1 MSLGPIDWQGNG
13 AQLFLNPRLSK
24 NETDLLE
31 QSFFACDQA
40 HQAIGVM
47 SSGTTE
53 SQEKKIILLSRSAFL
68 ASAEAV
74 NQHLQVKASDVWY
87 HCLPDFHVGG
97 LSIWARAFLSGS
109 SVVRHQGGWN
119 PQVFTNQVRE
129 GKATWTSLVPTQVFD
144 LVQSQLRAPESLRG
158 VLVGGGSL
166 SKDLYLRGRELGW
179 PLLPTYGMTE
189 CCSQV
194 ATASMSSLEHLDYP
208 ALRILPH
215 VETRI
220 DEAGCLEISSPS
232 LLQGY
237 LFFSPGGFRFQN
249 PLCDGWFHSQD
260 RVDLSVPGTLRPLGR
275 TDDLVKVMG
284 ELVDL
289 NRLQSLVESQLSSDL
304 NPGQIAVLAIPD
316 SRQENKIIL
325 VTENSRL
332 ATNESASLL
341 ERINAS
347 LLPYERISEIKTVA
361 EIPKTPL
368 GKIRRSELLKLILLR
383 PN

>member
-1 MSLGPIDWQGNG
+1 M
-13 AQLFLNPRLSK
+13 
-24 NETDLLE
+24 
-31 QSFFACDQA
+31 
-40 HQAIGVM
+40 
-47 SSGTTE
+47 
-53 SQEKKIILLSRSAFL
+53 
-68 ASAEAV
+68 
-74 NQHLQVKASDVWY
+74 
-87 HCLPDFHVGG
+87 
-97 LSIWARAFLSGS
+97 
-109 SVVRHQGGWN
+109 
-119 PQVFTNQVRE
+119 
-129 GKATWTSLVPTQVFD
+129 
-144 LVQSQLRAPESLRG
+144 QSQLRAPESLRG

-361 EIPKTPL
+361 EIPKTPSAKSAAL
-368 GKIRRSELLKLILLR
+368 NS
-383 PN
+383 